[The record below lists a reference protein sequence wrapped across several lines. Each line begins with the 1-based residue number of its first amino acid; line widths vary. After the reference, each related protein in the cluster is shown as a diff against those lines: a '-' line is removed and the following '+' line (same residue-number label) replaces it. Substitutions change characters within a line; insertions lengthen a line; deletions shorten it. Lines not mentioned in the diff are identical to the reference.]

1 MRQEINEVEKKR
13 DVELEIRQ
21 NIEIIKQI
29 QAAESSGRKKE
40 PAKFVPAP
48 RVRHPW
54 LGTLNWKRHKDRLA
68 ARRKA
73 ANKRAR
79 QTRKA
84 QRRAM

>member
-21 NIEIIKQI
+21 NIEVIKQI
-29 QAAESSGRKKE
+29 QAAENSGRKKE
-40 PAKFVPAP
+40 PAKFEPAP

-54 LGTLNWKRHKDRLA
+54 LGTLNWEGHKDRLA

>member
-29 QAAESSGRKKE
+29 QAAENSGRKKE
-40 PAKFVPAP
+40 PAKFEPAP

-68 ARRKA
+68 RKRRD
-73 ANKRAR
+73 ANRRGKR
-79 QTRKA
+79 TRKA
-84 QRRAM
+84 QRRAS